1 MRTARAAVLFGE
13 ARLGRVARRRGWRAG
28 AVATLA
34 VVMLTGTG
42 VFAMADPAPASGVA
56 LFTLTAM
63 PAGWQTRT
71 DLHPSLEIQPDGR
84 AVKRADSGAQPVT
97 GTVPA
102 DVIGAAAA
110 EVKALA
116 AVDMGTPE
124 QADKGTSIIDYMP
137 QSPDQDVHLIVYAPE
152 LGDGLNDDQ
161 KASRKRFDDLFQRLL
176 NAFVPA

>member
-1 MRTARAAVLFGE
+1 MQIARAARLFGE
-13 ARLGRVARRRGWRAG
+13 AGLARVARRRGWRTG
-28 AVATLA
+28 AMTSLA

-42 VFAMADPAPASGVA
+42 VFAKADPAPAPSVA

-84 AVKRADSGAQPVT
+84 AVKRTDNGAQPVT

-152 LGDGLNDDQ
+152 LGDGLSDDQ

>member
-1 MRTARAAVLFGE
+1 MVTGAGGFAA
-13 ARLGRVARRRGWRAG
+13 
-28 AVATLA
+28 
-34 VVMLTGTG
+34 
-42 VFAMADPAPASGVA
+42 ADPAPAPTPAAAVA

-71 DLHPSLEIQPDGR
+71 DLHPSLQIQLDGH
-84 AVKRADSGAQPVT
+84 ATKRADSTAQPVE

-124 QADKGTSIIDYMP
+124 QDDQGTSIIDYMP
-137 QSPDQDVHLIVYAPE
+137 QAPDQDVHLIVYAPE
-152 LGDGLNDDQ
+152 ISDGLTDDQ